1 MPDSADISD
10 EDTPEYL
17 SFKTQVKG
25 TNIIEQ
31 TLLATDYL
39 NHFNEI
45 VMLLEMVPDMPEIL
59 DEAKAWTPKSY
70 SDHFRDSTFSE
81 KDLAVA
87 AYEHVPERYKV
98 PFEQTISQIDRLI
111 EAAVRR
117 LDEISATGN
126 ADHLRITATDYSR
139 NIQRLMDFASGIIHG
154 SQNTMDQNEIDH
166 LLSD

>member
-1 MPDSADISD
+1 MPDSANISG

-17 SFKTQVKG
+17 SFKEQVKG
-25 TNIIEQ
+25 TNIIEE

-59 DEAKAWTPKSY
+59 DVAKEWVPKSY
-70 SDHFRDSTFSE
+70 PDHFNDSSFSD
-81 KDLAVA
+81 KDLAVS
-87 AYEHVPERYKV
+87 AYEHVPDRYKN
-98 PFEQTISQIDRLI
+98 PFEQTIGQIDRLI

-117 LDEISATGN
+117 LDEISVTANTE
-126 ADHLRITATDYSR
+126 HLRVTSKDYSR

>member
-1 MPDSADISD
+1 MPDSADISG

-17 SFKTQVKG
+17 SFKKQVKG

-45 VMLLEMVPDMPEIL
+45 VMLLQMVPDMPEIL
-59 DEAKAWTPKSY
+59 EEAKLWTPKSY
-70 SDHFRDSTFSE
+70 PDHFRDSTFSE
-81 KDLAVA
+81 KDLAVK
-87 AYEHVPERYKV
+87 AYDHVPERYKK
-98 PFEQTISQIDRLI
+98 PFEQTIGQIDRLI
-111 EAAVRR
+111 EASIRR
-117 LDEISATGN
+117 LDEISASN
-126 ADHLRITATDYSR
+126 DIEHLRITTSDYSR

-154 SQNTMDQNEIDH
+154 SENTMDQNEIDH

>member
-1 MPDSADISD
+1 MPDSADISGD
-10 EDTPEYL
+10 DTPEYL
-17 SFKTQVKG
+17 SFKKQVKG

-45 VMLLEMVPDMPEIL
+45 VMLLEMVPDMPEIIE
-59 DEAKAWTPKSY
+59 EAKEWTPKSY
-70 SDHFRDSTFSE
+70 TDHFNDSTFTE

-87 AYEHVPERYKV
+87 AYEHVPDRYKL

-111 EAAVRR
+111 EAAVKR
-117 LDEISATGN
+117 LDEIDRT
-126 ADHLRITATDYSR
+126 ADPEYLKVTSTDYSR

-154 SQNTMDQNEIDH
+154 GSNTMDQNEIDH

>member
-1 MPDSADISD
+1 MPDSADISS

-45 VMLLEMVPDMPEIL
+45 VMLLEMVPDMPEIIE
-59 DEAKAWTPKSY
+59 EAKAWAPKSY
-70 SDHFRDSTFSE
+70 PDHFRDSTFSD

-87 AYEHVPERYKV
+87 AYEHVPERYKK

-117 LDEISATGN
+117 LEEVSAM
-126 ADHLRITATDYSR
+126 DDIEHLRVTSTDYSR

>member
-1 MPDSADISD
+1 MPDSADISG

-17 SFKTQVKG
+17 SFKKQVKG

-45 VMLLEMVPDMPEIL
+45 VMLLQMVPDMPEIL
-59 DEAKAWTPKSY
+59 EEAKLWTPKSY
-70 SDHFRDSTFSE
+70 PDHFRDSTFSE
-81 KDLAVA
+81 KDLAVK
-87 AYEHVPERYKV
+87 AYDHVPERYKK
-98 PFEQTISQIDRLI
+98 PFEQTIGQIDRLI
-111 EAAVRR
+111 EASIRR
-117 LDEISATGN
+117 LDEISASN
-126 ADHLRITATDYSR
+126 VIEHLRITTSDYSR

-154 SQNTMDQNEIDH
+154 SENTMDQNEIDH